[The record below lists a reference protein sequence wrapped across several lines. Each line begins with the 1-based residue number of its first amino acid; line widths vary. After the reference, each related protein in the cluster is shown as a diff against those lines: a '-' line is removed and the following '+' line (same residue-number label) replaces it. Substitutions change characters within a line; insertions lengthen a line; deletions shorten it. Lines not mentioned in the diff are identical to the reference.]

1 MREDGQGTHATTAR
15 PAIASQ
21 LHRVLEEIPAAAY
34 TCDAE
39 GRITYYNRR
48 ASNVWGRQPTLNDP
62 VDRYCG
68 AFRLFTADGAPL
80 AHDRCLMALALRDQ
94 LALDEQEIIVER
106 PDGSRITVLAN
117 VNLLRDESGVV
128 TGAVN
133 ILVDIND
140 RKRAEEG
147 ISEARQFFHS
157 SIDALSSHIA
167 ILDEHAIV
175 LAVNDAWRRFAD
187 ANQYAGHN
195 YGIGASYITAC
206 EPTSSGYLDGA
217 SVAAGLD
224 DVLKGRRN
232 LFELEYPCHSP
243 NEDRWFVLR
252 MTRFKPPG
260 PVRVVVAHE
269 NITSRKK
276 ADEALRDADRRKD
289 EFLATLAHELRNPLA
304 PISNSLQI
312 LRLTKDDAAA
322 VEQAR
327 SVMERQL
334 KQMVRLVDDLLDVS
348 RINQGK
354 LELRLERVDLASLMR
369 HAVET
374 SRPVIDAG
382 GHEIMILLPPEP
394 VFVDADVIRLGQV
407 FANLLNNAA
416 KYSERGGRIR
426 MTAERRG
433 VEVVVCV
440 ADSGVGIPID
450 MLPKIFDLFMQV
462 DRSLEKS
469 QGGLG
474 IGLTLVRRLVE
485 MHGGSVEAH
494 SEGLG
499 RGSEFVVRLPTA
511 LATVSEVEPPSGQAA
526 ALQPP
531 TRRRI
536 LVADDNVDSATSLTM
551 LLEIMGN
558 EVRTAYNGMEALD
571 VAAAFRPDLILLDIG
586 MPDLNGY
593 EACRRIR
600 DQPWGKAT
608 VLIALTGWGQD
619 EDKRLSQEAGF
630 NHHMVKPVDLAHI
643 EKLLAELSPMSV

>member
-1 MREDGQGTHATTAR
+1 MREERQGTPALTAR
-15 PAIASQ
+15 PESTSQ

-34 TCDAE
+34 ACDAE
-39 GRITYYNRR
+39 GLITYFNRR
-48 ASNVWGRQPTLNDP
+48 ASSVWGRQPTLNDP

-68 AFRLFTADGAPL
+68 AFRLFTADGSPL
-80 AHDRCLMALALRDQ
+80 AHDRCWSALALRDRHSI
-94 LALDEQEIIVER
+94 DEQEIIVER
-106 PDGSRITVLAN
+106 PDGSHITVLAHA
-117 VNLLRDESGVV
+117 NLLRDQSGGVI
-128 TGAVN
+128 GAVS
-133 ILVDIND
+133 ILVDISD
-140 RKRAEEG
+140 RKRDEEG
-147 ISEARQFFHS
+147 MAEARQFFHS

-167 ILDEHAIV
+167 ILDEHAVI

-195 YGIGASYITAC
+195 YGIGASYITGY
-206 EPTSSGYLDGA
+206 EPNSGGCLDGA
-217 SVAAGLD
+217 KVAAGLD
-224 DVLKGRRN
+224 DVLKGREN

-260 PVRVVVAHE
+260 PVRVVVSHE

-304 PISNSLQI
+304 PIRNGLQI
-312 LRLTKDDAAA
+312 MRLAKDDAAA

-334 KQMVRLVDDLLDVS
+334 TQMIRLVDDLLDAS

-374 SRPVIDAG
+374 SRLVIDAG
-382 GHEIMILLPPEP
+382 DHEIIMHVPPEP
-394 VFVDADVIRLGQV
+394 VFVDADVVRLGQV

-426 MTAERRG
+426 MSAERRG
-433 VEVVVCV
+433 VEVVITV
-440 ADSGVGIPID
+440 ADSGVGIPLD
-450 MLPKIFDLFMQV
+450 MLPKIFDIFMQV

-485 MHGGSVEAH
+485 MHGGSVEAC
-494 SEGLG
+494 SEGHG
-499 RGSEFVVRLPTA
+499 RGSEFVVRL
-511 LATVSEVEPPSGQAA
+511 LAASASVDEVETPSARPVPI
-526 ALQPP
+526 QPP
-531 TRRRI
+531 TRHRI
-536 LVADDNVDSATSLTM
+536 LVADDNVDSAATLTM

-558 EVRTAYNGMEALD
+558 EVRTSYDGMEALA
-571 VAAAFRPDLILLDIG
+571 VAEAFRPDLILLDIG
-586 MPDLNGY
+586 MPKLNGY

-600 DQPWGKAT
+600 EQPWGKAT

-619 EDKRLSQEAGF
+619 EDKRLSREAGF
-630 NHHMVKPVDLAHI
+630 DHHIVKPADLSDL
-643 EKLLAELSPMSV
+643 EKLLAGLSPMVV

>member
-15 PAIASQ
+15 PEIASQ
-21 LHRVLEEIPAAAY
+21 LHRVLQEIPAAAY

-39 GRITYYNRR
+39 GLITYFNRR

-68 AFRLFTADGAPL
+68 SFKLFTADGSPL
-80 AHDRCLMALALRDQ
+80 AHDRCWMALALRDQ
-94 LALDEQEIIVER
+94 HAIDEEEIIVER
-106 PDGSRITVLAN
+106 PDGSRITVLAH
-117 VNLLRDESGVV
+117 VNLLRDESGGMI
-128 TGAVN
+128 GAVN
-133 ILVDIND
+133 ILVDITD
-140 RKRAEEG
+140 RKRAAER
-147 ISEARQFFHS
+147 ISEARHFFHS
-157 SIDALSSHIA
+157 SFDALSSNIA
-167 ILDEHAIV
+167 ILDEHAII

-195 YGIGASYITAC
+195 YGIGASYITVC
-206 EPTSSGYLDGA
+206 DPNSSGFLDGA

-224 DVLKGRRN
+224 DVLKGRKN

-260 PVRVVVAHE
+260 PVRVVASHE

-312 LRLTKDDAAA
+312 MHLAKDDAAA
-322 VEQAR
+322 VERAR
-327 SVMERQL
+327 IVMERQL

-354 LELRLERVDLASLMR
+354 LELRLERIDLASLMR
-369 HAVET
+369 HAVES

-382 GHEIMILLPPEP
+382 GHEILIMVPPEP

-426 MTAERRG
+426 MSAESRG
-433 VEVVVCV
+433 DEVVVCV

-450 MLPKIFDLFMQV
+450 MLPNIFDIFMQV

-499 RGSEFVVRLPTA
+499 RGSEFVVSLPTA
-511 LATVSEVEPPSGQAA
+511 SAAVSAVEPPSGQAA
-526 ALQPP
+526 PLQPP
-531 TRRRI
+531 ARRRI

-551 LLEIMGN
+551 ILEIMGN

-600 DQPWGKAT
+600 EEPWGKAT

-630 NHHMVKPVDLAHI
+630 NHHMVKPVDLAHL
-643 EKLLAELSPMSV
+643 EKLLAELSPMTV